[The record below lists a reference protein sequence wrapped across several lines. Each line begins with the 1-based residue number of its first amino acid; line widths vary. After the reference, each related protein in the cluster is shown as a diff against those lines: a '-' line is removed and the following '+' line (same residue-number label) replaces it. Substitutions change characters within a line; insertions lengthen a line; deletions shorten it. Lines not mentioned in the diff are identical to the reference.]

1 LFTHVVH
8 EILHFMAGVIGDG
21 VSNDGSNI
29 FSGIILGSFVING
42 ARNIMN
48 WIRITI
54 VIYCFIYFYVFLFI
68 FHLIGMTTEINYA
81 SLLTVLNQNFTL
93 EQAFKVSHEMLLDNE
108 LAFMRNKIT
117 KYNLEL
123 MQMYIKS

>member
-1 LFTHVVH
+1 
-8 EILHFMAGVIGDG
+8 
-21 VSNDGSNI
+21 
-29 FSGIILGSFVING
+29 
-42 ARNIMN
+42 
-48 WIRITI
+48 
-54 VIYCFIYFYVFLFI
+54 
-68 FHLIGMTTEINYA
+68 MTTEINYA

>member
-1 LFTHVVH
+1 METKV
-8 EILHFMAGVIGDG
+8 
-21 VSNDGSNI
+21 
-29 FSGIILGSFVING
+29 
-42 ARNIMN
+42 
-48 WIRITI
+48 
-54 VIYCFIYFYVFLFI
+54 
-68 FHLIGMTTEINYA
+68 NYA

-108 LAFMRNKIT
+108 LHFIKNKIT